1 MANKYVVTIRGK
13 RGGKDCPGDSLSV
26 RKPRVFTQDYLLRV
40 RVEFSEKPT
49 PHEHRIVT
57 LPLFDPAKV
66 DITQEGY
73 DQLFEYDEGERLCG
87 STDATVTVTASVS
100 DEQDSFRYTSLALPP
115 YGISKSLP
123 VHMMMNMIDHLKMW
137 LPKNLPGVVLDLC
150 DEGRARME
158 GDTRTWHIERTRD
171 KAAVL
176 ARKRLPAVRDSD
188 RAEELATAKRDNL
201 IGKAI
206 GYLRELQGQGELISK
221 AALARKLNL
230 GSDGHG
236 KSTRTQAMNKALR
249 RNGIDWKD
257 LLKKAGVNLTQ
268 KRRR

>member
-1 MANKYVVTIRGK
+1 MPNKYAVTISGGK
-13 RGGKDCPGDSLSV
+13 RMECPAESRPV

-57 LPLFDPAKV
+57 RPLFDPAKV

-73 DQLFEYDEGERLCG
+73 DELFEYDEGERLCG
-87 STDATVTVTASVS
+87 STDATVTVTASVN
-100 DEQDSFRYTSLALPP
+100 DEENSFRYASNALPP

-123 VHMMMNMIDHLKMW
+123 VHMMMNMIDHLETW
-137 LPKNLPGVVLDLC
+137 LPKILPDLVLDLC
-150 DEGRARME
+150 EEGRARME

-176 ARKRLPAVRDSD
+176 ARKRLPTERDSD
-188 RAEELATAKRDNL
+188 RAEELAAAKRDVL

-206 GYLRELQGQGELISK
+206 GYLRELHGQRERISK
-221 AALARKLNL
+221 AALARKFNL
-230 GSDGHG
+230 GSDRHG
-236 KSTRTQAMNKALR
+236 TRTQAMNKALR
-249 RNGIDWKD
+249 RNGIEWKD
-257 LLKKAGVNLTQ
+257 ILEKAGLNLTQ

>member
-1 MANKYVVTIRGK
+1 MPNKYAVVIRGGSG
-13 RGGKDCPGDSLSV
+13 RQECPGDALPV
-26 RKPRVFTQDYLLRV
+26 RKPRTFTQDYSLRV
-40 RVEFSEKPT
+40 KVEFAEKPT

-57 LPLFDPAKV
+57 RHLFDPSKV
-66 DITQEGY
+66 DITKEGY
-73 DQLFEYDEGERLCG
+73 DQLFDYDEGERLCG
-87 STDATVTVTASVS
+87 STDATVSVTVSVNE
-100 DEQDSFRYTSLALPP
+100 EQNSFRYQSNALPR

-123 VHMMMNMIDHLKMW
+123 LHMMMNMIDHLKMW
-137 LPKNLPGVVLDLC
+137 LPKNLPDLVFDLC

-176 ARKRLPAVRDSD
+176 ARKRLPPVRDRD

-201 IGKAI
+201 IGRAI
-206 GYLRELQGQGELISK
+206 GYLRELNGKREPISK

-230 GSDGHG
+230 GSDRDG
-236 KSTRTQAMNKALR
+236 KSTRSQAMNKALR
-249 RNGIDWKD
+249 RNEIEWED
-257 LLKKAGVNLTQ
+257 LKEKAGVNLTQ